1 MTDAVGRLT
10 SALADRYAIEREL
23 GAGGMATVYL
33 AQDVRH
39 DRKVALKVVRPEL
52 AAILGGERFLAEIK
66 TTANLQHPHILG
78 LFDSGEADGL
88 VFYVMPYVEGE
99 SLRDRLTREK
109 QLPVDDALRITREVA
124 SALDYAHRHG
134 VVHRDIKPENILL
147 HDGSALVADFGIAL
161 AVSRSEGGTRMTE
174 TGMSLG
180 TPHYMSPEQAMGE
193 REITPKSDIYA
204 LGCVLYEMLTGEP
217 PFTGPT
223 AQAVVA
229 RVMTEEPRR
238 LTLQR
243 KTIPPHVEAAVD
255 TALAKLPAD
264 RFATAAQF
272 AEALGNPGFGAS
284 PIASPA
290 RGHAG
295 TRARRTALLAAG
307 AVVLLALGAVLGG
320 SLGGRGAPAAV
331 TRLNVVLPAGQRMN
345 ASPFP
350 VLAVAPDGSA
360 IAYVV
365 DEAATTRTYIRR
377 LDDPVPRLVE
387 GSDGSIGPG
396 FSPDGRWLYFST
408 STALLRVPVAGGT
421 PTSVPVPAGA
431 LAGVASV
438 DPALITTGNGH
449 IAALRPDGSLDT
461 LAAPEPGSGRILM
474 VQDRLPNGRI
484 LAILGYAGPLVSI
497 EPRSTRQDTL
507 VNALVTGAQS
517 DRGYLAWVEQS
528 GVAFGARLHRSGRRI
543 EGQPVQ
549 LDAGVRLTPGGTPTS
564 AWSRNG
570 VMVFVGFQPS
580 DLVHVDRAGSA
591 RPLTTRRFR
600 YHSPRVSPDG
610 RMIATDITEASTR
623 NVWLLDRRDSTLTR
637 FSFEHWGHDPMW
649 ARDGRTIVFAADVG
663 GSPGIFTRAADG
675 SGAAESVLVVT
686 DQLTAHSVGAP
697 GSVLAVRIGGGGQDI
712 VSVPLT
718 GERRETTPLLASP
731 YLEAYPALSPDGRWL
746 AYTSDESGRN
756 EVYVRSFPGPGR
768 RAIVSQNGGTE
779 PVWAPNG
786 RELFYRA
793 PAGEPM
799 LVAATLDL
807 RGEARVTE
815 RRSLFAIGDYEGA
828 APHANY
834 DVFPDGSGFVMIRV
848 GRASELTVIQN
859 WPEIVRRQAAA
870 GSR

>member
-1 MTDAVGRLT
+1 MSVPDRLAT
-10 SALADRYAIEREL
+10 ALADRYRIEREL

-33 AQDVRH
+33 AHDVRH
-39 DRKVALKVVRPEL
+39 TRKVALKVVRPEL

-66 TTANLQHPHILG
+66 TTANLQHPHILS

-109 QLPVDDALRITREVA
+109 QLPVDDALRIAREVA
-124 SALDYAHRHG
+124 GALDYAHRHG

-193 REITPKSDIYA
+193 REVTPKADIYA

-255 TALAKLPAD
+255 TALSKLPAD
-264 RFATAAQF
+264 RFASAAQF
-272 AEALGNPGFGAS
+272 AEALADETRVPRTA
-284 PIASPA
+284 ARAAVARPA
-290 RGHAG
+290 
-295 TRARRTALLAAG
+295 TPRARAVAVAG
-307 AVVLLALGAVLGG
+307 AVGLVALGAIATRLLGG
-320 SLGGRGAPAAV
+320 GEPPGTVA
-331 TRLNVVLPAGQRMN
+331 RLNVVLPAGQRMN

-365 DEAATTRTYIRR
+365 DEAATTRIYLRR

-387 GSDGSIGPG
+387 GSDGSTTPA
-396 FSPDGRWLYFST
+396 FSPDGRWLYFGT
-408 STALLRVPVAGGT
+408 SSAFLKVPVGGGT
-421 PTSVPVPAGA
+421 PVAVPVPQGI
-431 LAGVASV
+431 LAGVATV
-438 DPALITTGNGH
+438 DPVLVTTGSGH
-449 IAALRPDGSLDT
+449 IGALRPDGTVDT
-461 LAAPEPGSGRILM
+461 LAAPDSVAGRILL
-474 VQDRLPNGRI
+474 VQDRLSNGRL
-484 LAILGYAGPLVSI
+484 LAVLGYAGPLVSI
-497 EPRSTRQDTL
+497 EPGSGERDTL

-517 DRGYLAWVEQS
+517 DNGYVAWVEQS

-543 EGQPVQ
+543 VGQPVQ
-549 LDAGVRLTPGGTPTS
+549 LDVGVRLTPGGTPAA
-564 AWSRNG
+564 AWSRSG
-570 VMVFVGFQPS
+570 MFVFIGFQPS
-580 DLVHVDRAGSA
+580 ELVVVDRTGRA
-591 RPLTTRRFR
+591 RPLTSRRYR

-610 RMIATDITEASTR
+610 RLIATDITEASTR
-623 NVWLLDRRDSTLTR
+623 NVWLFDRQDTSLTR

-649 ARDGRTIVFAADVG
+649 LPDGRTVVFAADVG

-686 DQLTAHSVGAP
+686 DQLTAHSWGGP
-697 GSVLAVRIGGGGQDI
+697 GRVIAVVIGGSGQDI

-718 GERRETTPLLASP
+718 GERRETTPVVATP
-731 YLEAYPALSPDGRWL
+731 YLEQFPALSPDGRWL
-746 AYTSDESGRN
+746 AYSSDESGRN
-756 EVYVRSFPGPGR
+756 EVYVRPFPGPGR
-768 RAIVSQNGGTE
+768 RTIISQNGGSE
-779 PVWAPNG
+779 PVWARSG
-786 RELFYRA
+786 RELFYKA

-799 LVAATLDL
+799 LISAALDL
-807 RGEARVTE
+807 RGEARVVE
-815 RRSLFAIGDYEGA
+815 RRALFTIGDYEGA

-834 DVFPDGSGFVMIRV
+834 DVLPDGSGFVMIRQ
-848 GRASELTVIQN
+848 GRASELNVIQN
-859 WPEIVRRQAAA
+859 WPEIVRRQSAAE
-870 GSR
+870 RR